1 MFKVFNSMK
10 KLLLLIL
17 LSTIPFGIFAQ
28 KTLRDSIYIK
38 TDIFEVVYS
47 EVLEQPKFVKYTV
60 KCPNGTA
67 SRAGMDFYTCDSI
80 KTSDNKDYEKNMWDK
95 GHMSPAA
102 DFNCDKETL
111 YKTFTY
117 INCSL
122 QQENLNRTTWRLLE
136 VHERELSKSHKT
148 VTVEIRCVFT
158 PTSTVLPSGATIPDA
173 YYKTIKYDKKVE
185 KYFFKN
191 EKPTST
197 DYTKY
202 LIK

>member
-1 MFKVFNSMK
+1 MK

-17 LSTIPFGIFAQ
+17 LGTIPFSIFAQ
-28 KTLRDSIYIK
+28 KNLRDSIYIK

-60 KCPNGTA
+60 KCSNGTA

-136 VHERELSKSHKT
+136 LHERELAKSHKT

-158 PTSTVLPSGATIPDA
+158 PTSTVLSSGATVPDA

-191 EKPTST
+191 EKPTTTYYS
-197 DYTKY
+197 KY